1 MREITDTELLQFI
14 EENNCAYLFLLLANK
29 EFQRLSKV
37 SYSIK
42 KEFEESLTTL
52 ALEHVATDNIPDY
65 MIPEEKKS
73 EEAGRMAEIIDS
85 PKRRK

>member
-1 MREITDTELLQFI
+1 MREITDTELLEFI
-14 EENNCAYLFLLLANK
+14 EENNCSYLFLLLANK
-29 EFQRLSKV
+29 EFKRLSKV
-37 SYSIK
+37 PFSVK
-42 KEFEESLTTL
+42 KEFTEKLTTL
-52 ALEHVATDNIPDY
+52 ALEHIVTNNIPDY